1 MNEDISKNGEQKPIR
16 KISKVGKK
24 NTKKS
29 GKKKSVR
36 EPRGKYEAEPFQ
48 NEKVKKFEESPLHE
62 HYKGKLDDEKSL
74 GGINRVQFDANPPK
88 QYKGRYE
95 AEPVPKD
102 VYQGKYSS
110 ETSKEIEPQ
119 KYDSEMSFETY
130 NGRYAA
136 DVPEEES
143 EPVRSIRK
151 LPEIS
156 ESDKKKKQKKEKS
169 MKKKS
174 EKNKAE
180 KNKTEKITDEE
191 LPPPRKRRKKKKKKS
206 SMTDFLV
213 SLVSISASLFLIG
226 FMVLNMPIIKDT
238 ANGENVSIINFV
250 KNFQPLVHVE
260 GQLREN
266 TMDLQIDPEIVD
278 VDFSDGLDLPQL
290 VEGQYTVLFLGFD
303 EEEFNTD
310 VIWVCQFDIG
320 HAELN
325 ILQIPR
331 DTCLPDYTD
340 SPTGKFNS
348 IYAMGQKYVNP
359 PIQRVVN
366 AVQENFGI
374 PIDAYITTSC
384 NDIEEM
390 VDLVGGIPITLDEE
404 VIYEADKRIPAGET
418 VLSGEQAEWFVR
430 FRWALAEGDIGRM
443 KNQRR
448 FMAAAMEK
456 LFSIVNDEGRVKL
469 YSYLKTIYDNEYIYT
484 NMSLGDI
491 GMLADFAATLSMEN
505 VRVNMVPGEGAK
517 YEAPDGEVYDIYSV
531 HKIAT
536 LNMLNNYFRPYQ
548 SIMTSSDSSLVEY
561 VTDYQNTAY
570 DDTSDNLQSIS
581 DGDADNSGLIY
592 KDIN

>member
-1 MNEDISKNGEQKPIR
+1 MNEEINRNDEQKPIR

-24 NTKKS
+24 NQGKSKKN
-29 GKKKSVR
+29 KPFR
-36 EPRGKYEAEPFQ
+36 EPSGKYEARPFE
-48 NEKVKKFEESPLHE
+48 NGKVEKFEESPFQE
-62 HYKGKLDDEKSL
+62 HYKGKLDDEKAL
-74 GGINRVQFDANPPK
+74 GEINRVQFEANPPK
-88 QYKGRYE
+88 QYKGKYE
-95 AEPVPKD
+95 AEPLPKD

-110 ETSKEIEPQ
+110 ETSEEIRPQ
-119 KYDSEMSFETY
+119 KYNGEMSFETY

-136 DVPEEES
+136 DVPEEEH
-143 EPVRSIRK
+143 EPVRSIKK

-156 ESDKKKKQKKEKS
+156 ESDNTKKEKKKVKPE
-169 MKKKS
+169 KKKS
-174 EKNKAE
+174 KKNTETAE
-180 KNKTEKITDEE
+180 VVPQK
-191 LPPPRKRRKKKKKKS
+191 RKRKKKKKS
-206 SMTDFLV
+206 PMTDFLV
-213 SLVSISASLFLIG
+213 NLVSISASVFITGALI
-226 FMVLNMPIIKDT
+226 LNMPIIKD
-238 ANGENVSIINFV
+238 NSSGENVSIINYI
-250 KNFQPLVHVE
+250 KNFQPLVQIE
-260 GQLREN
+260 GQLKEN
-266 TMDLQIDPEIVD
+266 TMDLQIDNEIVD

-310 VIWVCQFDIG
+310 VIWVCEFDIG
-320 HAELN
+320 NAGLN

-348 IYAMGQKYVNP
+348 IYAMGQKYINP

-404 VIYEADKRIPAGET
+404 IMYEADKRIPAGET

-430 FRWALAEGDIGRM
+430 FRWALAEGDIGRI

-448 FMAAAMEK
+448 FMAAAMQK
-456 LFSIVNDEGRVKL
+456 LLSIVSDEGRVKL

-491 GMLADFAATLSMEN
+491 GMLADFASTLSMEK
-505 VRVNMVPGEGAK
+505 VRVNMVPGEGAQ
-517 YEAPDGEVYDIYSV
+517 YEAPDGQIYDIYSV
-531 HKIAT
+531 HKLAT

-548 SIMTSSDSSLVEY
+548 HIMTSSDSSLVEY

-570 DDTSDNLQSIS
+570 DDTSDNLQDIS
-581 DGDADNSGLIY
+581 DGDAENSDFVY
-592 KDIN
+592 KDTN

>member
-1 MNEDISKNGEQKPIR
+1 MDEDFNRNENSKPIR
-16 KISKVGKK
+16 KISRVGGKK
-24 NTKKS
+24 EKSAEKKH
-29 GKKKSVR
+29 GTTGGR
-36 EPRGKYEAEPFQ
+36 HEAGPFQ
-48 NEKVKKFEESPLHE
+48 NDDRAKYEESTFQE

-74 GGINRVQFDANPPK
+74 SGINRVQFDADPPRP
-88 QYKGRYE
+88 YKGRYE
-95 AEPVPKD
+95 EGVVTKD
-102 VYQGKYSS
+102 VYQGKYSADGS
-110 ETSKEIEPQ
+110 RPESHQ
-119 KYDSEMSFETY
+119 SDSGNSFETY
-130 NGRYAA
+130 NGKYSA
-136 DVPEEES
+136 DTPPEDS
-143 EPVRSIRK
+143 SVQLIRGIRK
-151 LPEIS
+151 LPETPPP
-156 ESDKKKKQKKEKS
+156 KKKKSKKAVAES
-169 MKKKS
+169 GKKTSGQSGAVPK
-174 EKNKAE
+174 
-180 KNKTEKITDEE
+180 
-191 LPPPRKRRKKKKKKS
+191 KRRKRKKS

-213 SLVSISASLFLIG
+213 KLVSISASIALIG
-226 FMVLNMPIIKDT
+226 VMILNMPILKGDS
-238 ANGENVSIINFV
+238 GNVSVIDFV
-250 KNFQPLVHVE
+250 RNFQPLVQVE
-260 GQLREN
+260 GELKQN
-266 TMDLQIDPEIVD
+266 TMDLQIDNEIVD

-320 HAELN
+320 HAKLN

-331 DTCLPDYTD
+331 DTCFPDYTS

-348 IYAMGQKYVNP
+348 IYAMGQKYINP

-374 PIDAYITTSC
+374 PVDAYITTGC
-384 NDIEEM
+384 HDIVDM

-404 VIYEADKRIPAGET
+404 IMYEADKRIPAGDT

-469 YSYLKTIYDNEYIYT
+469 YSYLKEIYDNEYIYT

-491 GMLADFAATLSMEN
+491 GMLADFASTLSMES
-505 VRVNMVPGEGAK
+505 VQVNMVPGEGAQ

-531 HKIAT
+531 HKLAT

-548 SIMTSSDSSLVEY
+548 KLMTSSDSSIVEY
-561 VTDYQNTAY
+561 ITDYQNTAY
-570 DDTSDNLQSIS
+570 DDTSDDLQSIS
-581 DGDADNSGLIY
+581 DGDSDNSGLIY
-592 KDIN
+592 K

>member
-1 MNEDISKNGEQKPIR
+1 MDEDFSRNENPEPIR

-24 NTKKS
+24 KNKHKS
-29 GKKKSVR
+29 KHAKTVGGRHEVR
-36 EPRGKYEAEPFQ
+36 PLQDGNSEKYD
-48 NEKVKKFEESPLHE
+48 EKPLQE
-62 HYKGKLDDEKSL
+62 HYKGKYDEEYLSE
-74 GGINRVQFDANPPK
+74 INRVQFEADPPR

-95 AEPVPKD
+95 AGAEPKE
-102 VYQGKYSS
+102 VYRGRYEADSTKPESHQS
-110 ETSKEIEPQ
+110 ESGN
-119 KYDSEMSFETY
+119 SFETY
-130 NGRYAA
+130 NGRYSA
-136 DVPEEES
+136 DTPPDES
-143 EPVRSIRK
+143 EQIIRGIKK
-151 LPEIS
+151 LPETPLPQ
-156 ESDKKKKQKKEKS
+156 KKKKPE
-169 MKKKS
+169 KKKVKKQ
-174 EKNKAE
+174 KNKVEQVAE
-180 KNKTEKITDEE
+180 TPK
-191 LPPPRKRRKKKKKKS
+191 KRHKKKRKKS
-206 SMTDFLV
+206 TLTDFLV
-213 SLVSISASLFLIG
+213 KLVSVSASIAIIG
-226 FMVLNMPIIKDT
+226 VMILNMPILKGDS
-238 ANGENVSIINFV
+238 GNVSVIDFV
-250 KNFQPLVHVE
+250 KNYQPLVQVE
-260 GQLREN
+260 GELKKN
-266 TMDLQIDPEIVD
+266 TMDLQIDTEIVD

-320 HAELN
+320 NGRLN

-331 DTCLPDYTD
+331 DTCFPDYTS

-374 PIDAYITTSC
+374 PIDAYITTGC
-384 NDIEEM
+384 HDIVDM

-404 VIYEADKRIPAGET
+404 IIYEADKRIPAGET

-448 FMAAAMEK
+448 FMAAAMQK
-456 LFSIVNDEGRVKL
+456 LLSIVNDEGRVKL

-491 GMLADFAATLSMEN
+491 GMLADFASTLSMDS
-505 VRVNMVPGEGAK
+505 VQVNMVPGEGAK
-517 YEAPDGEVYDIYSV
+517 YTAPDGETYDIYSV
-531 HKIAT
+531 HKLAT

-548 SIMTSSDSSLVEY
+548 KIMTSSDSSIVEY
-561 VTDYQNTAY
+561 ITDYQNTAY
-570 DDTSDNLQSIS
+570 DDTSDTLQGIS
-581 DGDADNSGLIY
+581 DGDADNSGLVY

>member
-1 MNEDISKNGEQKPIR
+1 
-16 KISKVGKK
+16 
-24 NTKKS
+24 
-29 GKKKSVR
+29 
-36 EPRGKYEAEPFQ
+36 
-48 NEKVKKFEESPLHE
+48 
-62 HYKGKLDDEKSL
+62 
-74 GGINRVQFDANPPK
+74 
-88 QYKGRYE
+88 
-95 AEPVPKD
+95 
-102 VYQGKYSS
+102 
-110 ETSKEIEPQ
+110 
-119 KYDSEMSFETY
+119 MSFETY

-136 DVPEEES
+136 DVPDEEA
-143 EPVRSIRK
+143 EPVRSIKK
-151 LPEIS
+151 LPEPS
-156 ESDKKKKQKKEKS
+156 ESDNRKKKK
-169 MKKKS
+169 
-174 EKNKAE
+174 A
-180 KNKTEKITDEE
+180 KTEKKKKESKKNTETAE
-191 LPPPRKRRKKKKKKS
+191 VVPQQRKRSKKKKKKS
-206 SMTDFLV
+206 LMTDFLV
-213 SLVSISASLFLIG
+213 KLVSVSASVFIIG
-226 FMVLNMPIIKDT
+226 AMLLNMPIIKDT
-238 ANGENVSIINFV
+238 SSGENVSVINFV

-260 GQLREN
+260 GQLKEN
-266 TMDLQIDPEIVD
+266 TMDLQIDTEIVD

-320 HAELN
+320 HSELN

-331 DTCLPDYTD
+331 DTCLPDYTS

-348 IYAMGQKYVNP
+348 IYAMGEKYINP

-374 PIDAYITTSC
+374 PIDAYITTGC
-384 NDIEEM
+384 DDIEDM

-469 YSYLKTIYDNEYIYT
+469 YSYLKAIYDNEYIYT

-491 GMLADFAATLSMEN
+491 GMLADFASTLSMEN
-505 VRVNMVPGEGAK
+505 VRVNMVPGEGAR

-531 HKIAT
+531 HKLAT

-570 DDTSDNLQSIS
+570 DDTSDNLQDIS
-581 DGDADNSGLIY
+581 SGESDNSSFIY
-592 KDIN
+592 KDTN

>member
-1 MNEDISKNGEQKPIR
+1 MNEEINRNGEQKPIR
-16 KISKVGKK
+16 KISRIGRK
-24 NTKKS
+24 NQDRPEQNKPF
-29 GKKKSVR
+29 R
-36 EPRGKYEAEPFQ
+36 EPSGKYEARPFE
-48 NEKVKKFEESPLHE
+48 NGKVEKFEESPLQE
-62 HYKGKLDDEKSL
+62 HYKGKLDDEKAF
-74 GGINRVQFDANPPK
+74 GEINRVQFEANPPK

-95 AEPVPKD
+95 AEPLPKD

-110 ETSKEIEPQ
+110 ETSEEIRPQ
-119 KYDSEMSFETY
+119 KYDGGMSFETY

-136 DVPEEES
+136 DIPEEEPA
-143 EPVRSIRK
+143 EPVRSIKK
-151 LPEIS
+151 LPEPS
-156 ESDKKKKQKKEKS
+156 ESDK
-169 MKKKS
+169 
-174 EKNKAE
+174 
-180 KNKTEKITDEE
+180 
-191 LPPPRKRRKKKKKKS
+191 RKKKKKKS

-213 SLVSISASLFLIG
+213 KLVSVSASVFITGALI
-226 FMVLNMPIIKDT
+226 LNMPIIKDT
-238 ANGENVSIINFV
+238 SSGENVSIINFV
-250 KNFQPLVHVE
+250 KNFQPLVNVE
-260 GQLREN
+260 GQLKEN
-266 TMDLQIDPEIVD
+266 TMDLQIDNEIVD

-320 HAELN
+320 NAGLN

-331 DTCLPDYTD
+331 DTCLPDYTS

-348 IYAMGQKYVNP
+348 IYAMGQKYINP

-374 PIDAYITTSC
+374 PVDAYITTSC

-491 GMLADFAATLSMEN
+491 GMLADFASTLSMEN
-505 VRVNMVPGEGAK
+505 VQVNMVPGEGAK
-517 YEAPDGEVYDIYSV
+517 YEAPDGQVYDIYSV
-531 HKIAT
+531 HKLAT

-570 DDTSDNLQSIS
+570 DDTSDNLQDIS
-581 DGDADNSGLIY
+581 SGDSDNSDFIY
-592 KDIN
+592 KDTN

>member
-1 MNEDISKNGEQKPIR
+1 MNEDNSRNGEQKPIR
-16 KISKVGKK
+16 KISKVGGKDKDKSENK
-24 NTKKS
+24 N
-29 GKKKSVR
+29 SVKDLG
-36 EPRGKYEAEPFQ
+36 GKYEAKPFRS
-48 NEKVKKFEESPLHE
+48 EKVKKFEESPLQA
-62 HYKGKLDDEKSL
+62 HYKGKLDNEKAF
-74 GGINRVQFDANPPK
+74 GEINRVQFEANPPK

-95 AEPVPKD
+95 AEPLPKD

-110 ETSKEIEPQ
+110 ETSEEIRPY
-119 KYDSEMSFETY
+119 KYNGETSFETY

-136 DVPEEES
+136 DVPDEEET
-143 EPVRSIRK
+143 EPVRSIKK
-151 LPEIS
+151 LPELS
-156 ESDKKKKQKKEKS
+156 EADRKKKKKEKE
-169 MKKKS
+169 KAKAKS
-174 EKNKAE
+174 EKKKNESKKNAKTAE
-180 KNKTEKITDEE
+180 AV
-191 LPPPRKRRKKKKKKS
+191 PPQKKRRKKKKKKY
-206 SMTDFLV
+206 SMADFLV
-213 SLVSISASLFLIG
+213 KLVSVSASVVIIG
-226 FMVLNMPIIKDT
+226 VMILNMPIIKDT
-238 ANGENVSIINFV
+238 SSGENVSVIDFV

-260 GQLREN
+260 GQLKEN

-348 IYAMGQKYVNP
+348 IYAMGQKYINP

-374 PIDAYITTSC
+374 PIDAYITTGC

-469 YSYLKTIYDNEYIYT
+469 YSYLKTIYDKEYIYT

-491 GMLADFAATLSMEN
+491 GMLADFSSTLSMEN
-505 VRVNMVPGEGAK
+505 VRVNMVPGEGAR

-531 HKIAT
+531 HKLAT

-581 DGDADNSGLIY
+581 DGEDDNSGLIY

>member
-1 MNEDISKNGEQKPIR
+1 MNEDNSRNGEQKPIR
-16 KISKVGKK
+16 RISKVGKK
-24 NTKKS
+24 SQNKS
-29 GKKKSVR
+29 GKNKQVR
-36 EPRGKYEAEPFQ
+36 EPSGKYEAKPFRD
-48 NEKVKKFEESPLHE
+48 EKLEKFEESPLQE
-62 HYKGKLDDEKSL
+62 HYKGKLDDENALSE
-74 GGINRVQFDANPPK
+74 INRVQFETNPPK

-95 AEPVPKD
+95 AEPLPKD

-110 ETSKEIEPQ
+110 ETSEEIRPR
-119 KYDSEMSFETY
+119 KYDGEMSFETY

-136 DVPEEES
+136 DVLDEET
-143 EPVRSIRK
+143 EPVRSIKK
-151 LPEIS
+151 LPELS
-156 ESDKKKKQKKEKS
+156 ESDSKKKVKTEKKKKVI
-169 MKKKS
+169 KKS
-174 EKNKAE
+174 TETAE
-180 KNKTEKITDEE
+180 VVPQQK
-191 LPPPRKRRKKKKKKS
+191 KRRKKKKKKS
-206 SMTDFLV
+206 SMTDVLVKLV
-213 SLVSISASLFLIG
+213 SVSASVFIIVAM
-226 FMVLNMPIIKDT
+226 FLNMPIIKDT
-238 ANGENVSIINFV
+238 SSGENVSLINFV

-260 GQLREN
+260 GQLKEN
-266 TMDLQIDPEIVD
+266 TMDLQIDTEIVD

-320 HAELN
+320 HAELH

-331 DTCLPDYTD
+331 DTCLPDYTS

-348 IYAMGQKYVNP
+348 IYAMGEKYINP

-374 PIDAYITTSC
+374 PIDAYITTGC
-384 NDIEEM
+384 NDIEDM

-491 GMLADFAATLSMEN
+491 GMLADFASTLSMEN
-505 VRVNMVPGEGAK
+505 VQVNMVPGEGAK

-531 HKIAT
+531 HKLAT

-570 DDTSDNLQSIS
+570 DDTSDNLQDIS
-581 DGDADNSGLIY
+581 SGEADNSSFVY

>member
-1 MNEDISKNGEQKPIR
+1 MNEDNSRNGEPIR

-24 NTKKS
+24 NQNKS
-29 GKKKSVR
+29 GRNKQVR
-36 EPRGKYEAEPFQ
+36 EPSGRYEAKPFR
-48 NEKVKKFEESPLHE
+48 NEKVEKFEESPLQE
-62 HYKGKLDDEKSL
+62 HYKGKLDDEKALSE
-74 GGINRVQFDANPPK
+74 INRVQFEANPPK
-88 QYKGRYE
+88 QYRGRYE
-95 AEPVPKD
+95 AGPLPKD

-110 ETSKEIEPQ
+110 ETAGEIRPQ
-119 KYDSEMSFETY
+119 KYDGEMSFETY

-136 DVPEEES
+136 DVPDEET
-143 EPVRSIRK
+143 EPVRSIKK
-151 LPEIS
+151 LPELS
-156 ESDKKKKQKKEKS
+156 ESDRKKKAKTEKKKKKVSKGNTETAEAVPQKK
-169 MKKKS
+169 
-174 EKNKAE
+174 
-180 KNKTEKITDEE
+180 
-191 LPPPRKRRKKKKKKS
+191 RRKKKKS

-213 SLVSISASLFLIG
+213 KLVSVSASVFIIG
-226 FMVLNMPIIKDT
+226 AMLLNMPIIKDT
-238 ANGENVSIINFV
+238 SSGENVSVINFV

-260 GQLREN
+260 GQLKEN
-266 TMDLQIDPEIVD
+266 TMDLQIDTEIVD

-320 HAELN
+320 HAKLN

-331 DTCLPDYTD
+331 DTCLPDYTS

-348 IYAMGQKYVNP
+348 IYAMGEKYINP

-374 PIDAYITTSC
+374 PVDAYITTSC
-384 NDIEEM
+384 NDIEDM

-484 NMSLGDI
+484 NMSLGDV
-491 GMLADFAATLSMEN
+491 GMLADFASTLSMEN
-505 VRVNMVPGEGAK
+505 VQVNMVPGEGAK

-531 HKIAT
+531 HKLAT

-570 DDTSDNLQSIS
+570 DDTSDNLQDIS
-581 DGDADNSGLIY
+581 SGEADNSSFIY
-592 KDIN
+592 KDTN

>member
-1 MNEDISKNGEQKPIR
+1 MEEDFNRNDNSEPIR
-16 KISKVGKK
+16 KISRVGKK
-24 NTKKS
+24 
-29 GKKKSVR
+29 KKKSAGKNPKPLGGKY
-36 EPRGKYEAEPFQ
+36 EAKPLQNDYRGKYEKGTFQ
-48 NEKVKKFEESPLHE
+48 E
-62 HYKGKLDDEKSL
+62 HYRGKLDDEKAL
-74 GGINRVQFDANPPK
+74 GEINRVQFDADPPK
-88 QYKGRYE
+88 PYKGRYE
-95 AEPVPKD
+95 AGVVTKD
-102 VYQGKYSS
+102 VYQGRYSA
-110 ETSKEIEPQ
+110 
-119 KYDSEMSFETY
+119 DSVKPESHQNDSGNSFETY
-130 NGRYAA
+130 NGRYSA
-136 DVPEEES
+136 DTPLEDS
-143 EPVRSIRK
+143 SGQPIRGIKK
-151 LPEIS
+151 LPEVP
-156 ESDKKKKQKKEKS
+156 EPEKRKAVKKPKEKS
-169 MKKKS
+169 V
-174 EKNKAE
+174 EKTPK
-180 KNKTEKITDEE
+180 
-191 LPPPRKRRKKKKKKS
+191 KRRKKKKKS
-206 SMTDFLV
+206 SMTDFLIK
-213 SLVSISASLFLIG
+213 LVSVSASVVLIG
-226 FMVLNMPIIKDT
+226 VMILNMPILKSDSGNI
-238 ANGENVSIINFV
+238 SIINFV
-250 KNFQPLVHVE
+250 KNFQPLVQVE
-260 GQLREN
+260 GELKKN
-266 TMDLQIDPEIVD
+266 TMDLQIDTEIVD

-320 HAELN
+320 HAKLN

-331 DTCLPDYTD
+331 DTCFPDYTS

-374 PIDAYITTSC
+374 PIDAYITTGC
-384 NDIEEM
+384 HDIVDM

-404 VIYEADKRIPAGET
+404 IMYEADKRIPAGDT

-448 FMAAAMEK
+448 FMAAAMQK

-469 YSYLKTIYDNEYIYT
+469 YSYLKDIYDNEYIYT

-505 VRVNMVPGEGAK
+505 VQVNMVPGEGAK
-517 YEAPDGEVYDIYSV
+517 YTASDGVTYDIYSV
-531 HKIAT
+531 HKLAT

-548 SIMTSSDSSLVEY
+548 KIMTSSDSSIVEY

-570 DDTSDNLQSIS
+570 DDMSDTLQGIS
-581 DGDADNSGLIY
+581 DGEADNSNLIY

>member
-1 MNEDISKNGEQKPIR
+1 MNEDNSRNGEPIR

-24 NTKKS
+24 NQKKS
-29 GKKKSVR
+29 RKNRQVK
-36 EPRGKYEAEPFQ
+36 EPSGRYEVKPLG
-48 NEKVKKFEESPLHE
+48 NEKVEKFEETPLQE
-62 HYKGKLDDEKSL
+62 HYKGKLDDENAV
-74 GGINRVQFDANPPK
+74 GEINRVQFEANPPK
-88 QYKGRYE
+88 QYKGKYE
-95 AEPVPKD
+95 AEPLPKD
-102 VYQGKYSS
+102 VYQGKYSA
-110 ETSKEIEPQ
+110 ETSEEIRPRR
-119 KYDSEMSFETY
+119 YDGEMSFETY
-130 NGRYAA
+130 NGKYAA
-136 DVPEEES
+136 DVPEEKS
-143 EPVRSIRK
+143 EPVRSIKK

-156 ESDKKKKQKKEKS
+156 ESDRKKKKKAKAKKNTET
-169 MKKKS
+169 
-174 EKNKAE
+174 AE
-180 KNKTEKITDEE
+180 AVQQPK
-191 LPPPRKRRKKKKKKS
+191 KRRKKKKKKS
-206 SMTDFLV
+206 SVDFLV
-213 SLVSISASLFLIG
+213 KLVSISASVFIIG
-226 FMVLNMPIIKDT
+226 AMLLNMPIIKDKT
-238 ANGENVSIINFV
+238 NGENVSVINFV

-260 GQLREN
+260 GQLKKN
-266 TMDLQIDPEIVD
+266 TMDLQIDPEITD

-320 HAELN
+320 HAGLN

-331 DTCLPDYTD
+331 DTCLPDYTS

-348 IYAMGQKYVNP
+348 IYAMGERYINP

-384 NDIEEM
+384 NDIADM
-390 VDLVGGIPITLDEE
+390 VDLVGGIPINLEEE

-456 LFSIVNDEGRVKL
+456 LFSIVSDEGRVKL
-469 YSYLKTIYDNEYIYT
+469 YSYLKTVYDNEYIYT
-484 NMSLGDI
+484 NMSLGDV
-491 GMLADFAATLSMEN
+491 GMLADFASTLSMEN
-505 VRVNMVPGEGAK
+505 VRVNMVPGEGAR
-517 YEAPDGEVYDIYSV
+517 YEAPDGQVYDIYSV
-531 HKIAT
+531 HKLAT

-570 DDTSDNLQSIS
+570 DDTSDNLQDIS
-581 DGDADNSGLIY
+581 DGESDNSDFIY